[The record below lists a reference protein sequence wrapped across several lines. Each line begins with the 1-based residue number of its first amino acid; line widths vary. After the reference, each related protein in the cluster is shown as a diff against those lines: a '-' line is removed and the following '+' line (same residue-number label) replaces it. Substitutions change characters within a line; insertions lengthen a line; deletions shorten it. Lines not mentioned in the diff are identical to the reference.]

1 MPRSSKL
8 AAPGPKK
15 IVDPTWELAAA
26 RPGKT
31 GHTGS
36 SIFFPLSHSL
46 SL

>member
-1 MPRSSKL
+1 MG

-36 SIFFPLSHSL
+36 SFFFLSHSL